1 MWMQDYI
8 GDLEPIV
15 NQLHER
21 IPLQGACEFPRSK
34 NKKLDKF
41 RRAQNVV
48 YDLFNNGLMNRRGQW
63 KQTMGTVVPIPS
75 YRMQYHIRQDA
86 DYWDRIERR
95 VAPTMRAIILDAAEE
110 QGIKLEPTFLDLYE
124 GESDN
129 V

>member
-1 MWMQDYI
+1 MFMQKYI
-8 GDLEPIV
+8 GDLEPIID
-15 NQLHER
+15 QLHER
-21 IPLQGACEFPRSK
+21 VPFEGACEFPRSK

-63 KQTMGTVVPIPS
+63 KQTMGISIPIAGC
-75 YRMQYHIRQDA
+75 REQYHIRQDA

-95 VAPTMRAIILDAAEE
+95 VAPTMRGIILDAAEE
-110 QGIKLEPTFLDLYE
+110 QGIKFEPTFLDLYE
-124 GESDN
+124 GEN